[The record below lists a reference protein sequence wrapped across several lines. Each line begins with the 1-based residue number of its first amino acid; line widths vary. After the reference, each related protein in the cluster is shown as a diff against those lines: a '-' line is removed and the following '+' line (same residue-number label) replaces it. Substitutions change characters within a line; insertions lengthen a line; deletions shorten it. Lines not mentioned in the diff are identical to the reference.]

1 MRQNSTVMSKIS
13 VVINTYNA
21 EEHLQKVLD
30 AVKDFDEVVVCD
42 MESGDNTVKIAEK
55 NGCKVVTFPKADHKS
70 AEPARTFAI
79 QSATS
84 EWVLV
89 VDADEIV
96 TPELREYLYKRI
108 GEPDCPQGL
117 YIPRINLFMQREQH
131 SSYPDYQ
138 LRFFV
143 REGTVWPPYV
153 HTFPTVK
160 GRTEYIPRRRREL
173 AFRHLADDTIASLMA
188 KTNSYTDN
196 EVYKRGKATGRRAEL
211 GNERREDTKAHNY
224 GVWAL
229 FYRPFWRA
237 FRNYFLKGGWR
248 DGKRGVI
255 RAGMDAVYQ
264 FVLVAKAIEAKIK
277 K

>member
-1 MRQNSTVMSKIS
+1 MSKIS

-108 GEPDCPQGL
+108 GEEDCPQGL

-143 REGTVWPPYV
+143 REGTEWPPYV

-196 EVYKRGKATGRRAEL
+196 EVYKRG
-211 GNERREDTKAHNY
+211 ERREDTKSHNY

>member
-55 NGCKVVTFPKADHKS
+55 NGCKVVTFPKANHKS

-117 YIPRINLFMQREQH
+117 YIPRINLFMQHEQH

-143 REGTVWPPYV
+143 REGTEWPPYV